1 MEAITSVIILI
12 LMKTLNIKAAALST
26 KFFYHRISED
36 NFPMKSL
43 DICSLHC
50 RVFELKPS

>member
-43 DICSLHC
+43 DICS
-50 RVFELKPS
+50 SIAGSSN